1 MFLCF
6 VTAYKFYKKS
16 DSGTSRQL
24 FRFSLIHL
32 PLLMLLLL
40 LNKKRWFITET
51 PELDAL
57 NPKKVK
63 DVANKDFTGKNEES
77 SSQLTSF
84 KQILPL
90 H

>member
-1 MFLCF
+1 MFF

-24 FRFSLIHL
+24 FRFSLLHL

-51 PELDAL
+51 PELGTP
-57 NPKKVK
+57 NPKKLK
-63 DVANKDFTGKNEES
+63 DVANKSCTEKNEEN

-84 KQILPL
+84 NQMLPL